1 MLGASI
7 IKWNLTME
15 IVLIRHG
22 QPTVDKN
29 VKLSATQ
36 FANWLDE
43 YNNSSIVQAN
53 KPPTSLT
60 EKISSHFVIS
70 SDLPRAINSAK
81 VCVGKKPD
89 LIIKHLKEMP
99 IPHWSL
105 PLITNAY
112 AWIIINGL
120 MWAIGLHGQVDSLW
134 CCRKRGKLAA
144 RTLSSMAEQKQNIAV
159 FGHVIMNYYI
169 ALQLVRQGWR
179 ANFTGKKFWSS
190 LTLTRQ

>member
-1 MLGASI
+1 M
-7 IKWNLTME
+7 ME

-29 VKLSATQ
+29 VKLNAAQ
-36 FANWLDE
+36 FAHWLNE
-43 YNNSSIVQAN
+43 YNKSTINQEY
-53 KPPTSLT
+53 KPPASLAA
-60 EKISSHFVIS
+60 KISSHFVVS

-81 VCVGKKPD
+81 VCAGKKPD
-89 LIIKHLKEMP
+89 LIIKQLKEMP

-105 PLITNAY
+105 PLIANAY

-134 CCRKRGKLAA
+134 HCRKRGKLAA
-144 RTLSSMAEQKQNIAV
+144 RTLSSMAEQKQNITV

-169 ALQLVRQGWR
+169 AFQLIRQGWR
-179 ANFTGKKFWSS
+179 AHFSGKKFWSS